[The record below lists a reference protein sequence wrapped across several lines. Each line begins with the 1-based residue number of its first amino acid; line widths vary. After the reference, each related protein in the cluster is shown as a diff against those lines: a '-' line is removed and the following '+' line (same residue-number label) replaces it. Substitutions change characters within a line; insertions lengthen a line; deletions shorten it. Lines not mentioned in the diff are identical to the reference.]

1 MTNETA
7 GNLIK
12 RDRFSHLPDAAGKV
26 VGGALRDGRS
36 PALFVTPLLRA
47 PIWNAPQLAA
57 RYHHQ
62 KKSWNEFRNGVKI
75 TQIVEVSNQRAE
87 LTKEGESPRASP
99 SGLLRYLDLDVL
111 MCLAYNWTMTGERR
125 IAREQSTLLRWMG
138 YQSLDDAPWRE
149 LRASVRRL
157 ASTDIVIYDEGAD
170 LTEIDPIRLVTKPQM
185 EEGLGRGNKGWLTA
199 GLSEDW
205 CVALH
210 EIGWRTVDMRPYVF
224 LAKQNREL
232 GLARVIYLF
241 LSSLRQSDGSFQ
253 CPMHWITNRFAD
265 KRGGPDGA
273 NKFANP
279 LDEKSRFHK
288 AWMTLQQTGVVKL
301 TPLPPIDL
309 ADLGRQVI
317 TGNLTPGDRF
327 PELPRDQTGQE
338 VCITVDKVT
347 GVPYM
352 TADHS
357 EQLMESGSEKAV
369 EDVVESPK
377 ISVEAN
383 RAIAEQSASVKPVET
398 KKKVELS
405 PQEKFDRVHKLVPL
419 GKADLKQAKED
430 GWQQHYL
437 THLLYIALWLKHTGR
452 IDSPLA
458 FVKKELVDKR
468 PDAYS
473 RETVRINYPVKDIS
487 EWLQGPEGP
496 LRASAD

>member
-1 MTNETA
+1 MTNDPA
-7 GNLIK
+7 GKLIK
-12 RDRFSHLPDAAGKV
+12 ADRFSHLPDAAGKV

-62 KKSWNEFRNGVKI
+62 RKSWNEFRNGVKV

-170 LTEIDPIRLVTKPQM
+170 LAEIDPIRLVTKPQM

-224 LAKQNREL
+224 LAQKNREQ

-241 LSSLRQSDGSFQ
+241 LSSLRQSDGTFQ

-279 LDEKSRFHK
+279 LDGKSRFYK
-288 AWMTLQQTGVVKL
+288 AWMALQETGVVKL
-301 TPLPPIDL
+301 NPLPPVDL

-317 TGNLTPGDRF
+317 TGMLTAGDKF
-327 PELPRDQTGQE
+327 PEIPRDQTGQQ
-338 VCITVDKVT
+338 VFITLDKTT
-347 GVPYM
+347 GIAYSSGDAEAQVM
-352 TADHS
+352 T
-357 EQLMESGSEKAV
+357 SGSEVMGDPQPAAPLPPPRHPLG
-369 EDVVESPK
+369 EE
-377 ISVEAN
+377 
-383 RAIAEQSASVKPVET
+383 KPATPPPSERQQ
-398 KKKVELS
+398 
-405 PQEKFDRVHKLVPL
+405 PDKFDRLLRYVPL
-419 GKADLKQAKED
+419 GKSDLNQAKAD
-430 GWQQHYL
+430 GWQQHHL
-437 THLLYIALWLKHTGR
+437 NHLLYIALWLKHCGK
-452 IDSPLA
+452 IDSPMA
-458 FVKKELVDKR
+458 FARRELVDKR

-473 RETVRINYPVKDIS
+473 KEAIKTNYPVGQIS
-487 EWLQGPEGP
+487 AWLKSPDGP
-496 LRASAD
+496 LRANDG

>member
-1 MTNETA
+1 MTKDPA
-7 GNLIK
+7 GILVK
-12 RDRFSHLPDAAGKV
+12 HDRFSHLPDAAGKV

-62 KKSWNEFRNGVKI
+62 RKSWNEFRNGVKI

-87 LTKEGESPRASP
+87 LAKDGESPRASP
-99 SGLLRYLDLDVL
+99 SGLLRFLDLDVL

-170 LTEIDPIRLVTKPQM
+170 LAEIDPIRLVTKPQM

-224 LAKQNREL
+224 LAQKNREQ

-241 LSSLRQSDGSFQ
+241 LSSLRQSDGTFQ

-279 LDEKSRFHK
+279 LDDKSRFHK
-288 AWMTLQQTGVVKL
+288 AWMALQETGVVRL
-301 TPLPPIDL
+301 NPLPAVDL

-317 TGNLTPGDRF
+317 TGTLTAGDKF
-327 PELPRDQTGQE
+327 PEIPRDQTGQQ
-338 VCITVDKVT
+338 VFITLDKAT
-347 GVPYM
+347 GVAYSN
-352 TADHS
+352 AEAEAHV
-357 EQLMESGSEKAV
+357 MESGPEAPGGKGPA
-369 EDVVESPK
+369 EAGPPLPQPK
-377 ISVEAN
+377 DE
-383 RAIAEQSASVKPVET
+383 EKPV
-398 KKKVELS
+398 VP
-405 PQEKFDRVHKLVPL
+405 PQPERQQQDKFERLLKYVPL
-419 GKADLKQAKED
+419 GKSDLNQAKAD
-430 GWQQHYL
+430 GWQQHHL
-437 THLLYIALWLKHTGR
+437 NHLLYIALWLKHTGK
-452 IDSPLA
+452 IDSPMA
-458 FVKKELVDKR
+458 FAKRELIDKR

-473 RETVRINYPVKDIS
+473 KEAIKTNYPVVDIS
-487 EWLQGPEGP
+487 SWLKGPEGP
-496 LRASAD
+496 LRASDA